1 MTSTGD
7 LYSWGDG
14 DFGKL
19 GHGTRSAQK
28 VPKQVL
34 GALTDKVNG

>member
-1 MTSTGD
+1 MTSSGD